1 MAEMMENVEMKILTM
16 QPKWKYYIFK
26 GIVGIDL
33 AEIDKSNHLRMWV
46 YPIKI
51 SFITSMKILGITIE
65 ILSFAF
71 SVTLSR

>member
-16 QPKWKYYIFK
+16 KPKWRHHIFK
-26 GIVGIDL
+26 GIIGIDL
-33 AEIDKSNHLRMWV
+33 AENDESNHLRMWV

-65 ILSFAF
+65 VLSFAF